1 MTEERHSMWNYLW
14 PALLIVG
21 GNVCYHLLA
30 KVTPAGVNPFVTL
43 TVTYLTAAAAC
54 FALSL
59 VAVGTQGLTAA
70 IRQVNW
76 TGWLLGLVI
85 VALEFGSISLYRVG
99 WDISVGSLVTNI
111 ALAVCLLAIGLLL
124 FHETLSLKQLL
135 GALLCVGGLVL
146 LNLK

>member
-1 MTEERHSMWNYLW
+1 MTEETRSMWNYLW

-43 TVTYLTAAAAC
+43 SVTYLVAAAAC

-59 VAVGTQGLTAA
+59 AAVGAQGFAA
-70 IRQVNW
+70 AVRQVNW
-76 TGWLLGLVI
+76 TGWLLGIVI
-85 VALEFGSISLYRVG
+85 VALEFGSISLYRAG

-111 ALAVCLLAIGLLL
+111 ALAVCLLVVGLL
-124 FHETLSLKQLL
+124 FFRETLNPKQLL